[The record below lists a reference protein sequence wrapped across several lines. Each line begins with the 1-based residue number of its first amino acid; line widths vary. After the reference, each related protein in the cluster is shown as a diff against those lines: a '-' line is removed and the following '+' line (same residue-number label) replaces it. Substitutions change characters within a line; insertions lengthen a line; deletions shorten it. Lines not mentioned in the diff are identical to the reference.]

1 MPTTSVSPSLQYEK
15 HSVFEPSKPGPNI
28 LLCIYVLSISR
39 NTRAAH
45 SSIMD
50 DQHTIPTHYAILIGI
65 NAYPNSPLESCVRD
79 VQKIKECLE
88 SKLPSVDIQTL
99 TASGGDTPLKHSE
112 SWPTCR
118 NMTSALEMVT
128 SRAQPGDFIYIHY
141 SGHGTRL
148 DPCYELSSQS
158 TGDLALVLLDED
170 SSRVR
175 LLPGPRLAGLL
186 KSMVDK
192 ALVITLVLDCC
203 FSASVYRNGD
213 PNVRYLSGGR
223 IGALTYPPI
232 SEYGLADGNTRSTSR
247 DASMRDNWLLD
258 PDRYTILAACGPHE
272 KAKGG
277 SEASEKGERY
287 GALSYFLFKALSD
300 HGLGRRHKD
309 IHRHLCAKFWESCQA
324 QHPVLYGNKDQA
336 FFGRI
341 DPYRNARSMSIF
353 KCDRSLRL
361 LAGLA
366 HGLGLGDRFALSPFG
381 PSSDRD
387 VEGNFIANITHLWPL
402 TSELELLGT
411 PHSLQTGWIAEPLTC
426 SYLSDFPVLLAPELS
441 HQDEWR
447 AALEERSL
455 STCID
460 NEQDPA
466 LQVVQSNN
474 KYEILDEYGR
484 KIINLPAMPRD
495 QTDTDRVCSIL
506 EHLARFRMAKDI
518 TNKMPRAAFRKLLDI
533 QIRANK
539 KASNPGEKIEVQH
552 GNIVELVMKN
562 AGETALYVYVF
573 NLGPLWQVKGL
584 CCEVIPERNHDHDLK
599 FTGIALKKIKMT
611 VPPAMSGYGSCEDII
626 KVFVTSQPTSFDSL
640 ELPNLDEVGKT
651 NVGDRTNRP
660 NNHES
665 DDWVALNF
673 PIRTLLLINLR

>member
-1 MPTTSVSPSLQYEK
+1 
-15 HSVFEPSKPGPNI
+15 
-28 LLCIYVLSISR
+28 
-39 NTRAAH
+39 
-45 SSIMD
+45 MD
-50 DQHTIPTHYAILIGI
+50 GQHTIPTHYAILIGI
-65 NAYPNSPLESCVRD
+65 DAYPNSPLKSCVRD

-88 SKLPSVDIQTL
+88 NKLPSVDIQTL
-99 TASGGDTPLKHSE
+99 TASGGDTPLEHPE

-170 SSRVR
+170 SSRER
-175 LLPGPRLAGLL
+175 SLPGPRLAGLL

-203 FSASVYRNGD
+203 FSASVYRNSD
-213 PNVRYLSGGR
+213 PNVRYLSCGR

-232 SEYGLADGNTRSTSR
+232 PEYDLADGNTRSTSR

-309 IHRHLCAKFWESCQA
+309 IHRHLCAKFWESCHV

-336 FFGRI
+336 FFGRV
-341 DPYRNARSMSIF
+341 DPYRNARSISIF
-353 KCDRSLRL
+353 QLDRRLQL

-366 HGLGLGDRFALSPFG
+366 HGIRDGDRFALSPFG
-381 PSSDRD
+381 LTSDRD
-387 VEGNFIANITHLWPL
+387 AEGGFIAKVTRLWPL

-411 PHSLQTGWIAEPLTC
+411 PNSLQTGWIAEPLTC
-426 SYLSDFPVLLAPELS
+426 SYLSDFPVRLAPELS

-447 AALEERSL
+447 ARLKERSL
-455 STCID
+455 SICIE
-460 NEQDPA
+460 NEQNPA
-466 LQVVQSNN
+466 LQVVLSNN
-474 KYEILDEYGR
+474 IYEILDEYDR
-484 KIINLPAMPRD
+484 KIINLPAMSRD
-495 QTDTDRVCSIL
+495 QTDTSRVCNIL
-506 EHLARFRMAKDI
+506 EHLARFRMTKDI
-518 TNKMPRAAFRKLLDI
+518 TNEMPRTAFRESLDI
-533 QIRANK
+533 RIRANG
-539 KASNPGEKIEVQH
+539 KAFDPREQIQVRH
-552 GNIVELVMKN
+552 GSSVELVMKN
-562 AGETALYVYVF
+562 VGETALYVHVYD
-573 NLGPLWQVKGL
+573 LGPFWQVL
-584 CCEVIPERNHDHDLK
+584 HASYESIPERNHDLG
-599 FTGIALKKIKMT
+599 FTGMSSKKIRMT

-626 KVFVTSQPTSFDSL
+626 KVFATSQPTSFDSL
-640 ELPNLDEVGKT
+640 ELPNLDELGKA
-651 NVGDRTNRP
+651 NVEDRMCRP
-660 NNHES
+660 SNHGVE
-665 DDWVALNF
+665 DWVALNF
-673 PIRTLLLINLR
+673 PIRTLL